1 MVAEC
6 VGAPT
11 TLEMESIEELIARI
25 NRNTAA
31 QIKQNV
37 TYERWAIDMGLAL
50 LKRQEREPTELER
63 LLQEW
68 EQASAA
74 PQSPEPERE
83 ELLPAL
89 PEPRGEEQQL
99 PEPRG
104 EEPPLPEPRG
114 EEPPLP
120 EHRGEELPLSEPR
133 GEEPPLPEPRGEEPP
148 LPEPRGEEPLLPESR
163 GEEPPLPE
171 PRGEE
176 PPLPEPRGEEPPLPE
191 PRGEARSIPPPQP
204 RPPPLRSS
212 PALLRLVP
220 CPLLLDTLPVGL
232 DLPSLDL
239 EPRSQQNRSQF
250 CTWSP
255 APLLPNTKTSLRCS
269 QTSLNHPL
277 VTASLPLGDRTSL
290 HWVPAAD
297 LCPLLQPPVPQLSFR
312 SPLTNR
318 WGPSS
323 PVRGPY
329 LAGPG
334 SGPIHPQVRPWKR
347 VRKDIYGLEGGWLCF
362 RGGGGLGMAVSV
374 AHLGGKM

>member
-1 MVAEC
+1 MPTLHSNIMTSKTLQPTYIPGGQDSLLNIAQRRAGLGSTPCTLEPLLQRPYDPRNGEHQGVNCEDQLQYCCSNKAEC
-6 VGAPT
+6 DIR
-11 TLEMESIEELIARI
+11 EM
-25 NRNTAA
+25 
-31 QIKQNV
+31 
-37 TYERWAIDMGLAL
+37 
-50 LKRQEREPTELER
+50 

-74 PQSPEPERE
+74 PQSPEPEKE
-83 ELLPAL
+83 ELLPVLPEHRGEELPL
-89 PEPRGEEQQL
+89 PEPRGGEPPF
-99 PEPRG
+99 PESRG

-114 EEPPLP
+114 EE
-120 EHRGEELPLSEPR
+120 S
-133 GEEPPLPEPRGEEPP
+133 
-148 LPEPRGEEPLLPESR
+148 
-163 GEEPPLPE
+163 PLPE

-212 PALLRLVP
+212 PAPLHSVP
-220 CPLLLDTLPVGL
+220 HPLLLDTLPVGL

-255 APLLPNTKTSLRCS
+255 APLLPNTKTSLHCS
-269 QTSLNHPL
+269 QTSLK
-277 VTASLPLGDRTSL
+277 LPLGDRMSL

-297 LCPLLQPPVPQLSFR
+297 LCPLLQPPVPWLSFR

-323 PVRGPY
+323 PVCGPY
-329 LAGPG
+329 LAGREVDRSTLKSARG
-334 SGPIHPQVRPWKR
+334 RGRARTFMDSR
-347 VRKDIYGLEGGWLCF
+347 VGGCVLEEGVALEWP
-362 RGGGGLGMAVSV
+362 SV
-374 AHLGGKM
+374 LHT